1 MRNHI
6 VSIFEAGMLICF
18 GAAWPI
24 SLLKSYRSRSTG
36 GKSPLFSVVIMTG
49 YVFGS
54 IHKLVYSRDLVLYLY
69 LLNLVMVAADLC
81 LWFRNR
87 RLEKRSGAA

>member
-1 MRNHI
+1 M
-6 VSIFEAGMLICF
+6 SIFEAGMLICF

-87 RLEKRSGAA
+87 RLEKRSSAA

>member
-1 MRNHI
+1 M
-6 VSIFEAGMLICF
+6 SIFEAGMLICF

-24 SLLKSYRSRSTG
+24 SLIKSYRSRSTG

-87 RLEKRSGAA
+87 RLEKRASAA